1 MKWIATECAW
11 FSAFFEKPLL
21 ILANLFIDMC
31 MVRFCRSTEG
41 TGFEIPVP
49 CHPQWS
55 RGSPRS
61 AIRAEETGC
70 IGVRS
75 DSLQEGTGFEL
86 PVPRYRRWSR
96 GSPEPPTLLRGRP
109 RHQPIELRSR
119 AGARVSEL
127 AVDEAGTLPIN
138 KRTPF

>member
-21 ILANLFIDMC
+21 NLANLFIDMR

-75 DSLQEGTGFEL
+75 DSLQEGTCVDALRGSRAFL
-86 PVPRYRRWSR
+86 AWDCHVGCRFVSGLFARPMAAGLDGLSASR
-96 GSPEPPTLLRGRP
+96 GSHLDFALDAHSLAAGLP
-109 RHQPIELRSR
+109 R
-119 AGARVSEL
+119 
-127 AVDEAGTLPIN
+127 
-138 KRTPF
+138 

>member
-75 DSLQEGTGFEL
+75 DSLQEGTGFENS
-86 PVPRYRRWSR
+86 VPRYRRWSR
-96 GSPEPPTLLRGRP
+96 GSPKYAIRAERVASEFVSTHFRGAN
-109 RHQPIELRSR
+109 LDST
-119 AGARVSEL
+119 SS
-127 AVDEAGTLPIN
+127 
-138 KRTPF
+138 

>member
-21 ILANLFIDMC
+21 NLANLFIDMR

-75 DSLQEGTGFEL
+75 DSLQEGTGFEI
-86 PVPRYRRWSR
+86 PVLRQIGSGFEASVGLGLIDRRRGGIIRAVVGPRANR
-96 GSPEPPTLLRGRP
+96 
-109 RHQPIELRSR
+109 
-119 AGARVSEL
+119 
-127 AVDEAGTLPIN
+127 
-138 KRTPF
+138 